1 LSAANSNNSASDLG
15 KHGPASLRRLLPR
28 QRISGYNNPTRNAG
42 VRPSNDPDSS
52 SDDAAGAADE
62 HLQVGDNDPQIFMA
76 ALPFHRR
83 SYGVCLNSGKG
94 NYQVLSLADE
104 IRHVTERHPYTQILY
119 TNCLKE
125 YKTKHVALC
134 HMPKC
139 TGRAPAPQGN
149 IFKCQQCRLVCT
161 SKSGLT
167 QHTRHRHPA
176 LRNEQRAAA
185 ELDRALRAARS
196 RTRNPHV
203 QVFTDEEVRLM
214 LELDVKFRKR
224 RFVAK
229 DMEPYFPN
237 KTNKQLR
244 DKLNMVSYKQIR
256 EEYLA
261 GLGIPTLSDAN
272 RLRARRTNRSQRVS
286 HRRPRCL
293 GNRGYLHALMR
304 ISTPRMLISNPEV
317 PAGEIGSSGSN
328 SIDNGWSERIKT
340 AALKHRLPQKV
351 ISGTSSCNPG
361 AARLF
366 APSTSRRNIRTY
378 P

>member
-1 LSAANSNNSASDLG
+1 LG

-42 VRPSNDPDSS
+42 VGPSNDPDSS

-229 DMEPYFPN
+229 D
-237 KTNKQLR
+237 K
-244 DKLNMVSYKQIR
+244 
-256 EEYLA
+256 
-261 GLGIPTLSDAN
+261 GGIPRGFGDSD
-272 RLRARRTNRSQRVS
+272 LVRRESSEGEEDEPVTESVPPTPEMPREQGVPSRS
-286 HRRPRCL
+286 HEDL
-293 GNRGYLHALMR
+293 DA
-304 ISTPRMLISNPEV
+304 ED
-317 PAGEIGSSGSN
+317 A
-328 SIDNGWSERIKT
+328 DK
-340 AALKHRLPQKV
+340 
-351 ISGTSSCNPG
+351 
-361 AARLF
+361 
-366 APSTSRRNIRTY
+366 
-378 P
+378 